1 MFILIPTGHEQ
12 ATVRRLPWVTIT
24 IIALNV
30 VLFLGV
36 GLKAASIERRATRQL
51 ERVFEYWREHP
62 YLQMPPELLRES
74 LSPREQEQLKMI
86 REAFQHAAPE
96 DAEERAHQQDELNR
110 LAQEAFAS
118 RDEHPFFSWGL
129 IPAHPT
135 PLAFITCM
143 FMHAGWLHLLSN
155 MFIFFLSGP
164 AVEDVYG
171 RPLFATLYLG
181 GGVIASLVHLATF
194 PSSDSPLIGASGAIA
209 AAMGAFM
216 VRFARTRIRFFYV
229 LFLVRGGTFTA
240 PAWFMLGLW
249 LLQQLFYASLVTEGS
264 GVAYAAHAGG
274 FLAGA
279 GAALIIKRLGVEEK
293 VINPA
298 IEKEVSLSQHPALEE
313 GMALLVRG
321 ELEAARAALGRALA
335 DEPRNPDVHL
345 ALWQTYVNE
354 KRGGDGARHMQAVI
368 DHELRSGEYQL
379 ALEHWRELRHHA
391 GVSGSAMS
399 RWRLAGGVAAT
410 NPEAEI
416 EILRTLVGDSEA
428 EALGDKA
435 ARRLETLGVRAEPLP
450 PPPPP
455 PVDEPPSPWEKRDSA
470 QEAPEQPKVFE
481 VEVVIPEARNEDGL
495 LLRGGDA
502 GTELAAFSDVAALA
516 AAGITGEG
524 KPYLLIDLITLEQRG
539 VRVLRLV
546 SSHFD
551 PRHVVGRPDLSPL
564 NAFRELLKGI
574 VTASGARVVVGQEGI
589 GGGRFPM
596 FETVEGYEDA
606 VLTPFKL
613 NPSALEIRRGA

>member
-24 IIALNV
+24 LIALNV

-36 GLKAASIERRATRQL
+36 GLKAASIERRAIRQL
-51 ERVFEYWREHP
+51 ERVFEYWRKHP
-62 YLQMPPELLRES
+62 YLQIPPALLRES
-74 LSPREQEQLKMI
+74 LSPREQEQVKRL
-86 REAFQHAAPE
+86 REAFQQAAPK
-96 DAEERAHQQDELNR
+96 DAEEREHQQGELNR
-110 LAQEAFAS
+110 LAQEAFAT

-135 PLAFITCM
+135 LLAFITCM

-171 RPLFATLYLG
+171 RPLFAALYLG
-181 GGVIASLVHLATF
+181 GGVIASLVHIAIF
-194 PSSDSPLIGASGAIA
+194 PASQVPVVGASGAIA

-229 LFLVRGGTFTA
+229 LFLIRGGTFTA

-279 GAALIIKRLGVEEK
+279 VAALVIKRLGVEEK
-293 VINPA
+293 VVNPA
-298 IEKEVSLSQHPALEE
+298 IEKELSVQQHPALEE

-321 ELEAARAALGRALA
+321 ELEAAREALGRALA
-335 DEPRNPDVHL
+335 DEPRNPDIHL

-354 KRGGDGARHMQAVI
+354 KRGGEGVRHIQAVI

-379 ALEHWRELRHHA
+379 ALEHWRELRRHA
-391 GVSGSAMS
+391 DASGSARS
-399 RWRLAGGVAAT
+399 RWRLAAGVAAA

-416 EILRTLVGDSEA
+416 EILRTLIGDPSA

-435 ARRLETLGVRAEPLP
+435 ARRLEALGVRAEPLAAP
-450 PPPPP
+450 PPTPPDEPVLAREEPDFAQGAGEEP
-455 PVDEPPSPWEKRDSA
+455 PV
-470 QEAPEQPKVFE
+470 FE
-481 VEVVIPEARNEDGL
+481 IEVVIPEARNEDGL
-495 LLRGGDA
+495 LLRGGDT
-502 GTELAAFSDVAALA
+502 GTELAAFSSVAALA

-524 KPYLLIDLITLEQRG
+524 KPYLLIDLITAERGG

-551 PRHVVGRPDLSPL
+551 PRQVVGRPDLSPL
-564 NAFRELLKGI
+564 NALRQLLAGI
-574 VTASGARVVVGQEGI
+574 VSASGARVVAGREGI
-589 GGGRFPM
+589 EGGRFPM
-596 FETVEGYEDA
+596 FESVNAYEET
-606 VLTPFKL
+606 VLTPFRL
-613 NPSALEIRRGA
+613 NPSTRLRG